1 MSKKPTSYLWDNSQY
16 HLYELSNASQTRV
29 LISDLGATIVSIDT
43 LDMAGKLDNIVLGY
57 DSVQEYI
64 EGKSYLGAT
73 VGPWANRIDQGCF
86 ELDGSK
92 VQLELNEPTNHLH
105 GASAGFHLK
114 HWQLIHHSDNELLL
128 AYTSTRGEAGFDA
141 ELTVQVSFTLSD
153 QNELTIDYKVN
164 SDRPCPVNMTNHS
177 YFNLNPKTAEIWRH
191 ELQIAGDS
199 YLATNENNIPI
210 QQEWVEN
217 SHFDFRQ
224 LRQLSFDSKNIDI
237 DHCYLLNQNG
247 PMDEKGRYFAAYLHE
262 PLSGRSIRIDTTEP
276 GIQLYT
282 GKYLPNFNNR
292 EGKECGPNSA
302 LCLETQQFPDAVNSP
317 DAESVILRPGQQY
330 RQSTKY
336 RFNQ

>member
-29 LISDLGATIVSIDT
+29 LISDLGATIISIDT

-64 EGKSYLGAT
+64 DGKSYLGAT

-114 HWQLIHHSDNELLL
+114 HWQLIHHNTKELLL

-141 ELTVQVSFTLSD
+141 ELIVQVSFTLND
-153 QNELTIDYKVN
+153 QNELTIDYKAN

-177 YFNLNPKTAEIWRH
+177 YFNLNPKAVDIWQH
-191 ELQIAGDS
+191 ELQISGDS
-199 YLATNENNIPI
+199 YLVTNEHNIPI

-217 SHFDFRQ
+217 SHYDFRQ
-224 LRQLSFDSKNIDI
+224 LRQLGFNREKVDI

-247 PMDEKGRYFAAYLHE
+247 PMDKKGRYFAAYLHE
-262 PLSGRSIRIDTTEP
+262 PISGRSIRVDTTKP

-282 GKYLPNFNNR
+282 GKYLPHFSNR

-302 LCLETQQFPDAVNSP
+302 LCLETQHFPDAVNSP

>member
-16 HLYELSNASQTRV
+16 HLYELSNTLQTRV

-43 LDMAGKLDNIVLGY
+43 LDMAGNLDNIVLGY
-57 DSVQEYI
+57 CRAQEYI
-64 EGKSYLGAT
+64 DGNSYLGAT

-86 ELDGSK
+86 ALDGRQ

-114 HWQLIHHSDNELLL
+114 HWQLIQHSSNELLL

-141 ELTVQVSFTLSD
+141 ELTVQVSFTLND
-153 QNELTIDYKVN
+153 QNELTINYKVN
-164 SDRPCPVNMTNHS
+164 SDRPCPINMTNHS
-177 YFNLNPKTAEIWRH
+177 YFNLNPKAADIWQH

-199 YLATNENNIPI
+199 YLVTNENNIPV

-217 SHFDFRQ
+217 SHFDFCQ
-224 LRQLSFDSKNIDI
+224 LRLLSFDGTTIDI

-262 PLSGRSIRIDTTEP
+262 PISGRSIRVDTTEP

-282 GKYLPNFNNR
+282 GKYLPHFSSR
-292 EGKECGPNSA
+292 DARKCGPNSA
-302 LCLETQQFPDAVNSP
+302 LCLETQHFPDAVNSP

-330 RQSTKY
+330 RQSTKFS
-336 RFNQ
+336 FNQ